1 MRRCYNFLYQIEK
14 GVLNLRKQ
22 FVSREAANLARQR
35 ALLIALSDDLTLPLL
50 QIRSSLEV
58 LETGAVSSKA
68 AKEHFHVMS
77 MSADTGLHLA
87 EAYRLILQS
96 EKLADL
102 PLEPVAIGAVL
113 EEVAHKLSPYAKEYS
128 TELYIDVQGRLNP
141 VLAHQPSLAAALEC
155 LSSSLIRAQA
165 AQTKQKD
172 YRIVLG
178 AHRSNNLVAAGVF
191 SNVQGLTDRTLRAAR
206 SLSGNARQPMT
217 ALPAGAASGVLLADM
232 LCSALWQPLRA
243 SAHKNMPGLAVSIPS
258 SKQLTLV

>member
-1 MRRCYNFLYQIEK
+1 M
-14 GVLNLRKQ
+14 RKQ

-50 QIRSSLEV
+50 QIRSGLESLETQK
-58 LETGAVSSKA
+58 LTAKA
-68 AKEHFHVMS
+68 FQEQLHLMS

-87 EAYRLILQS
+87 EAYRLVLQS

-113 EEVAHKLSPYAKEYS
+113 EEVAHQLSPYAKEYS

-141 VLAHQPSLAAALEC
+141 VLAHQPSLAAALQC

-178 AHRSNNLVAAGVF
+178 AHRSGNLVAAGVF
-191 SNVQGLTDRTLRAAR
+191 SNVQGLTDRTLQAAR
-206 SLSGNARQPMT
+206 NLTGNARQPLP

-232 LCSALWQPLRA
+232 LCSTLWQPLRA
-243 SAHKNMPGLAVSIPS
+243 SAHKNMPGLAVGVPA
-258 SKQLTLV
+258 SKQLSII